1 MTKGRKP
8 LPTKLK
14 VLKGTD
20 QPCRI
25 NKNEPTPPVCFP
37 DPPKEATAAV
47 KKFWPKIAQQLYD
60 CGILTEIDAY
70 SLSAFCEVYLRWVK
84 ANKKI
89 ASGGP
94 GRRLVVK
101 SPTGCLLQSPWLSI
115 SNRALDQM
123 QKIAAEFG
131 MTPSSRTGI
140 SVDPGLK
147 KKKNRFANL
156 S

>member
-1 MTKGRKP
+1 MAGTKKGRKP

-25 NKNEPTPPVCFP
+25 NKNEPQPPVCFP
-37 DPPKEATAAV
+37 DPPKEATDAV
-47 KKFWPKIAQQLYD
+47 KKFWPKIAGQLYD

-70 SLSAFCEVYLRWVK
+70 SLSAYCELYLRWGE
-84 ANKKI
+84 ANKNI
-89 ASGGP
+89 AKHG
-94 GRRLVVK
+94 LIIK
-101 SPTGCLLQSPWLSI
+101 SPTGYPIQSPWLAI
-115 SNRALDQM
+115 SSRALDQM

-147 KKKNRFANL
+147 IKKNRFANL
-156 S
+156 